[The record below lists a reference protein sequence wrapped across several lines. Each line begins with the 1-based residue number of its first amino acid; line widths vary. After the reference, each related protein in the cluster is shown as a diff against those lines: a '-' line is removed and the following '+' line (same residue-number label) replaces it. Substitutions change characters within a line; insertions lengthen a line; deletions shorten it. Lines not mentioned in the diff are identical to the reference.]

1 MSVTCLKLAQL
12 LEDHMDDRQQAQ
24 EYYRQ
29 GLHELTGDCG
39 ETALANAANGFQRVI
54 TQPELRV
61 I

>member
-1 MSVTCLKLAQL
+1 
-12 LEDHMDDRQQAQ
+12 MDNRQQAQ

-29 GLHELTGDCG
+29 GLHVITGDYG
-39 ETALANAANGFQRVI
+39 EAVLANAANDFQRVI